1 MSILTWP
8 RMHWTCSIGIPLSI
22 AIVARVRRNLWGCIL
37 SIPMLLPIVRI
48 STLFQSYL
56 LTFLGCLSCWNLDN
70 NEEAPLPRGAN
81 NARVVSAIAFLHGKV
96 LFLQAY
102 PDFRMQT
109 GSGLACSYPNS
120 HQFCYFVL
128 SKTFL
133 RYKTH
138 PITYLVQPKTFSWNQ
153 IVWLLE
159 FASGR
164 TM

>member
-1 MSILTWP
+1 MTGNALDLFYRHSFIYCHSGEGT
-8 RMHWTCSIGIPLSI
+8 TKF
-22 AIVARVRRNLWGCIL
+22 VRIYL
-37 SIPMLLPIVRI
+37 VRI
-48 STLFQSYL
+48 STLFRSYL

-70 NEEAPLPRGAN
+70 NEEAPLPRGPN

-96 LFLQAY
+96 LFLRAY

-109 GSGLACSYPNS
+109 GSGRACSYPNS
-120 HQFCYFVL
+120 HQFCYFVP

-138 PITYLVQPKTFSWNQ
+138 TITYLVQPKTFSWNQ
-153 IVWLLE
+153 IVWMLE

-164 TM
+164 TV